1 MSHLTLKDHPSE
13 IHYLNKKE
21 NMRTIALISQKGGVG
36 KTTLAINL
44 AAAAHQRGK
53 GVVIADTDPQQSTYR
68 WYLARKSTA
77 PLPYAASV
85 FADTLGAFLD
95 KACSNGADYVFID
108 TSPNSTEESLA
119 IADQS
124 DLLIVPCA
132 PSFIDLR
139 ALKRT
144 ENVVRLSRKPALA
157 VINLCPSYGN
167 EADQAAEALAT
178 LGFEVCPYR
187 ITNRASARRAYA
199 LNQSV
204 FEYEATGKCATEFDA
219 VFRFTCEH
227 EDMGVCSHE
236 KVSVH
241 G

>member
-1 MSHLTLKDHPSE
+1 MRPHCIEKDNE
-13 IHYLNKKE
+13 NKKE
-21 NMRTIALISQKGGVG
+21 NMRIIALISQKGGVG

-53 GVVIADTDPQQSTYR
+53 GVIIADTDPQQSTYR
-68 WYLARKSTA
+68 WYLARKDTA

-85 FADTLGAFLD
+85 FADTLPSFLD
-95 KACSNGADYVFID
+95 KARANKADYVFID

-119 IADQS
+119 IADQC
-124 DLLIVPCA
+124 DLIIVPCG

-144 ENVVRLSRKPALA
+144 ENVVRLSGRPALA
-157 VINLCPSYGN
+157 VLNLCPAYGN
-167 EADQAAEALAT
+167 EADQAAEALET
-178 LGFEVCPYR
+178 LGLPVCPHR

-204 FEYEATGKCATEFDA
+204 FDYEPAGKCAREFDE
-219 VFRFTCEH
+219 VFQF
-227 EDMGVCSHE
+227 VCAQENMSAPSHE
-236 KVSVH
+236 KVRARV
-241 G
+241 

>member
-1 MSHLTLKDHPSE
+1 
-13 IHYLNKKE
+13 
-21 NMRTIALISQKGGVG
+21 MRIIALISQKGGVG

-44 AAAAHQRGK
+44 AAAAHARGK
-53 GVVIADTDPQQSTYR
+53 GVIIADTDPQQSTSH
-68 WYLARKSTA
+68 WYLARKDA
-77 PLPYAASV
+77 YPLPYAASV
-85 FADTLGAFLD
+85 FPDTLGPFLD
-95 KACSNGADYVFID
+95 KARANGADYVFID
-108 TSPNSTEESLA
+108 SSPNSTEDSLA

-157 VINLCPSYGN
+157 VINLCPAYGN
-167 EADQAAEALAT
+167 EADQAADALAT
-178 LGFEVCPYR
+178 LGFDVCPHR

-204 FEYEATGKCATEFDA
+204 FEYEPSGKSAAEFDA
-219 VFRFTCEH
+219 VFRFACEH
-227 EDMGVCSHE
+227 EAMRTPAHE
-236 KVSVH
+236 KVSAH

>member
-1 MSHLTLKDHPSE
+1 
-13 IHYLNKKE
+13 
-21 NMRTIALISQKGGVG
+21 MRTIALISQKGGVG

-44 AAAAHQRGK
+44 AAAAHKRGQ

-68 WYLARKSTA
+68 WYLARKDNA

-85 FADTLGAFLD
+85 FADTLPSFLD
-95 KACSNGADYVFID
+95 KARANRADLVFID

-124 DLLIVPCA
+124 DLLIVPCG

-144 ENVVRLSRKPALA
+144 ENVVRLSGKPSIA
-157 VINLCPSYGN
+157 VLNLCPAYGN
-167 EADQAAEALAT
+167 EADQAEAALVT
-178 LGFEVCPYR
+178 LGLSVCPHR

-204 FEYEATGKCATEFDA
+204 FEYEPEGKCAAEFED
-219 VFRFTCEH
+219 VFRSICDREP
-227 EDMGVCSHE
+227 MS
-236 KVSVH
+236 SVAREIVRAH

>member
-1 MSHLTLKDHPSE
+1 
-13 IHYLNKKE
+13 
-21 NMRTIALISQKGGVG
+21 MRIIALISQKGGVG

-44 AAAAHQRGK
+44 AAAAHERGK
-53 GVVIADTDPQQSTYR
+53 GVIIADTDPQQSTYR
-68 WYLARKSTA
+68 WYLARKDA
-77 PLPYAASV
+77 HPLPYAASV
-85 FADTLGAFLD
+85 FADTLPSFLD
-95 KACSNGADYVFID
+95 KARANGADYVFID

-124 DLLIVPCA
+124 DLLLVPCG

-144 ENVVRLSRKPALA
+144 ENVVRLSGKPALA
-157 VINLCPSYGN
+157 VLNLCPAYGT
-167 EADQAAEALAT
+167 EADQAAEALTT
-178 LGFEVCPYR
+178 LGLDVCPHR

-204 FEYEATGKCATEFDA
+204 FDYEPGGKCAHEFNA
-219 VFRFTCEH
+219 VFRFACDYEPMKTS
-227 EDMGVCSHE
+227 SHE
-236 KVSVH
+236 KVSAH

>member
-1 MSHLTLKDHPSE
+1 MVSTEHET
-13 IHYLNKKE
+13 
-21 NMRTIALISQKGGVG
+21 MRIIALISQKGGVG

-44 AAAAHQRGK
+44 AAAAHKRGK
-53 GVVIADTDPQQSTYR
+53 GVIIADTDPQQSTYR
-68 WYLARKSTA
+68 WYLARKDSS

-85 FADTLGAFLD
+85 FADTLPAFLD
-95 KACSNGADYVFID
+95 KARDNKADYVFID
-108 TSPNSTEESLA
+108 TSPNSTEDSLA

-124 DLLIVPCA
+124 DLLIVPCG

-144 ENVVRLSRKPALA
+144 ENVVRLSGKPAIA
-157 VINLCPSYGN
+157 VLNLCPSYGN

-178 LGFEVCPYR
+178 LGLDVCPHR

-204 FEYEATGKCATEFDA
+204 FEYEPSGKCAREFDA
-219 VFRFTCEH
+219 VFKFACRDEVVRTRA
-227 EDMGVCSHE
+227 HE
-236 KVSVH
+236 KVSAH